1 MLFLGTP
8 HRGSSLAAT
17 LNNILRTTPGLSAKS
32 FVSELEKDSGA
43 LQDINEQYRTACGNV
58 ELVSLYEDQKTTF
71 PFGVK
76 KLVHV
81 PRDIIKGTTDTF
93 QGCP

>member
-8 HRGSSLAAT
+8 HRGSTFADT

-32 FVSELEKDSGA
+32 YVSELEKSSGA
-43 LQDINEQYRTACGNV
+43 LQDINEQYRTVCGDV
-58 ELVSLYEDQKTTF
+58 ELVSLYETQKTTF
-71 PFGVK
+71 GLGIR
-76 KLVHV
+76 KLVHI
-81 PRDIIKGTTDTF
+81 PQDITQGTTDTL